1 MKINITNKNDTEKRK
16 RYLELMLN
24 KLCVILGPRPAGS
37 ENYNKSVNVIKNEL
51 KKCVKLVEV
60 DHFIFDYWE
69 LKEKPGLICGTKEL
83 EVWPY
88 YGSKDTPP
96 KGIDGKLKK
105 IRTKEPVFGLY
116 DTNLK
121 KIQAYITISPFGR
134 AIPRFAWEPEFK
146 MFPAV
151 TIGRQDQ
158 KVLERAIEQ
167 EAHVNLNFKAETIK
181 NKESY
186 SIIGYLPGE
195 RKDEILFLAHA
206 DTHSNTPGANDN
218 TASLIAMLMI
228 ACELSKTKHKYS
240 ITFAA
245 IGGEEVG
252 HLGAAHY
259 AKTRKDRGDIH
270 RIKIS
275 INFDSLT
282 YGPNMIIY
290 SKDKELSSLI
300 TKIYKELKLKGST
313 QVISENDNLDGEVF
327 IKAGARGVYI
337 NTRGYDKTKLKLW
350 HRPEDIPG
358 SVDFELVENGFLVF
372 TELIKQIENRNMI

>member
-1 MKINITNKNDTEKRK
+1 
-16 RYLELMLN
+16 MLD
-24 KLCVILGPRPAGS
+24 KLCVVLGPRPAGS
-37 ENYNKSVNVIKNEL
+37 ENYNKSVKIIKNEL
-51 KKCVKLVEV
+51 KKCVRLVEI
-60 DHFIFDYWE
+60 DRFIFDYWE
-69 LKEKPGLICGTKEL
+69 LKEKPGLICGTEEL

-88 YGSKDTPP
+88 YGSRSTPQR
-96 KGIDGKLKK
+96 GINGKIKK
-105 IRTKEPVFGLY
+105 IKTKEPVYGLY
-116 DTNLK
+116 DTGLR

-134 AIPRFAWEPEFK
+134 AVPRFAWESEFK
-146 MFPAV
+146 KFPAV
-151 TIGRQDQ
+151 TIGRQDR
-158 KVLERAIEQ
+158 KVLERAIARETN
-167 EAHVNLNFKAETIK
+167 VNLNFKAETIK

-186 SIIGYLPGE
+186 SVIGYLPGE
-195 RKDEILFLAHA
+195 SKDEILILAHA

-218 TASLIAMLMI
+218 TASLITMLMI
-228 ACELSKTKHKYS
+228 ACELSRTKHKYS

-245 IGGEEVG
+245 TGGEEVG

-259 AKTRKDRGDIH
+259 AETRKDRGDID

-300 TKIYKELKLKGST
+300 TKIYKELRLNGSIK
-313 QVISENDNLDGEVF
+313 VISENDTLDGEVF

-337 NTRGYDKTKLKLW
+337 NTRGRDKTKLKLW
-350 HRPEDIPG
+350 HRPEDVPG

-372 TELIKQIENRNMI
+372 TELIKQIEDRNMI